1 MWFDVGNLVGILL
14 ALAAWN
20 VCRYCEKKRH
30 WRSG

>member
-20 VCRYCEKKRH
+20 VCRCCEKKKH